1 MLLECE
7 PDIDENITAAVKQM
21 HVLTL
26 TPFYPNSKNDVAGC
40 FIAEPL
46 RALEAM
52 GIQSYVEAAQ
62 SFYAARVSA
71 NDAWPASW
79 NRYASL
85 PGGVGLSSAGA
96 LLFARLVGKVRKLHA
111 HHPIDLIHAHAA
123 LPCGHA
129 ASLISNQLG
138 IPFVHTVH
146 GLDAFYTNQVKGRA
160 GEWCRRVTRHVYRS
174 AVNVICISEHVREQV
189 LTGMDGN
196 CSTSVVY
203 NGVDA
208 DFFAPANEP
217 QGLKILSV
225 GNLIPIK
232 GHELLI
238 HALALLQTQIP
249 ELSCELIGE
258 GPERERLQKLAA
270 QLKVENKIKFL
281 GRQSRES
288 IARALREST
297 LFVLP
302 SRYEA
307 LGCAYLEAMSAAKPV
322 IACRD
327 QGIAEVVEHG
337 KNGWLVGPEDVRELT
352 EGIRVLIQ
360 DADLRNRMR
369 LAARRTILK
378 SLTLQHQAKRLRDI
392 YQECVA

>member
-1 MLLECE
+1 
-7 PDIDENITAAVKQM
+7 
-21 HVLTL
+21 
-26 TPFYPNSKNDVAGC
+26 
-40 FIAEPL
+40 
-46 RALEAM
+46 
-52 GIQSYVEAAQ
+52 
-62 SFYAARVSA
+62 
-71 NDAWPASW
+71 
-79 NRYASL
+79 
-85 PGGVGLSSAGA
+85 
-96 LLFARLVGKVRKLHA
+96 VGKIRKLHA

-123 LPCGHA
+123 LPCGHT

-337 KNGWLVGPEDVRELT
+337 KNGWLVGPEDERELA

-378 SLTLQHQAKRLRDI
+378 SLTLQHQAKRLHDI